1 MKTRSKVSLEI
12 EKLLEKLAKLI
23 DRYIIINY
31 EGVRRRK
38 KERDFCEMN
47 GRKREALG
55 LITKE

>member
-1 MKTRSKVSLEI
+1 MKIRSKVPLEI
-12 EKLLEKLAKLI
+12 EKLLKKLAKLI

-38 KERDFCEMN
+38 RERDSCEMN
-47 GRKREALG
+47 GRKGEGLG